1 MKLFDEVALEDLG
14 LAGLDQRRGDH
25 DGEVEERSPAS
36 SDGPP
41 KRAVLVSAKIII

>member
-14 LAGLDQRRGDH
+14 LAGLDLGRRDQ
-25 DGEVEERSPAS
+25 DGEVEERTPAN

-41 KRAVLVSAKIII
+41 KGAVLVSA